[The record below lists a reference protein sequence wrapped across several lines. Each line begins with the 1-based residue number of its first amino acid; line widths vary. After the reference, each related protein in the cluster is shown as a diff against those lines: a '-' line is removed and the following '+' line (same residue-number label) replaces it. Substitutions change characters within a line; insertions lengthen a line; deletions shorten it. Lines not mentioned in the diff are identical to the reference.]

1 MIHENTSE
9 ISKIMMN
16 GCNMGIQ
23 SIREQMAKYKGAE
36 EDAVKL
42 AEKLIKVEEDMFHDA
57 KEFI

>member
-1 MIHENTSE
+1 
-9 ISKIMMN
+9 MN

-23 SIREQMAKYKGAE
+23 SIREQMSKYKGAE

-42 AEKLIKVEEDMFHDA
+42 ANKLIKLEEDMFSDA